1 MNQPDNFTALALVES
16 LIDNPF
22 YQSVTI
28 DFDQDPVQRRNVLA
42 SYFQYSM
49 AEARR
54 TGRCVVGPASAA
66 GAALWSLPR
75 PLDVEIM
82 ESAAKKQFIAT
93 VLGPRGVENYH
104 RIVEFMSSRI
114 APVVPSGAWYLSILG
129 VHPMAQARGAG
140 ARLLVPTMAEAKAA
154 KVICYLE
161 TFAPRSLP
169 FYERIGFKVV
179 ATHLEPTTNLEYY
192 ILRQDT

>member
-114 APVVPSGAWYLSILG
+114 APVVPKVANVPAQIASIPSQFTMVAAHFASIASNL
-129 VHPMAQARGAG
+129 ATIRTQF
-140 ARLLVPTMAEAKAA
+140 LL
-154 KVICYLE
+154 
-161 TFAPRSLP
+161 
-169 FYERIGFKVV
+169 
-179 ATHLEPTTNLEYY
+179 
-192 ILRQDT
+192 